1 MPSSSLTTCCAHCR
15 TVFRVTT
22 AQLQAHAGQV
32 RCGRCM
38 QVFNALAELAPEP
51 APIETESASQSASQ
65 PVETSTPVEM
75 AVAETPAT
83 VEPLSPEA
91 VEAVLPSD
99 VVADTAAEAVSE
111 PELVPEPA
119 AEPEAVEMQQD
130 LSLRDS
136 LPESVVDDAG
146 AVANVVE
153 AVDSR
158 DAAMPDTVAAVE
170 VAPEQVTTDTKA
182 DADNPFVQT
191 PVDESSADPRR
202 RGFAVAGVV
211 LFTLLAA
218 QAVFFYRS
226 EVAARYPLAKQWLG
240 SLCAQ
245 VGCTVTLPQ
254 QPQSILIEA
263 SDLQVSDPANP
274 NRIQL
279 TATLRNHAGHD
290 LAYPA
295 LDLVLTNVNDHTL
308 ARRIFL
314 PEDYLGGG
322 RDVRAGIAANAEMTV
337 RLALETGNLG
347 AAGFRLAVL
356 SAPAR

>member
-1 MPSSSLTTCCAHCR
+1 
-15 TVFRVTT
+15 VFRVTT

-51 APIETESASQSASQ
+51 APIDTESASQSASQ
-65 PVETSTPVEM
+65 PVETSAPVEM
-75 AVAETPAT
+75 AVAETPVTA
-83 VEPLSPEA
+83 EPFSPEA
-91 VEAVLPSD
+91 VEIALPSD
-99 VVADTAAEAVSE
+99 GVADKAAEAE
-111 PELVPEPA
+111 PEPEAASEPEPA
-119 AEPEAVEMQQD
+119 AAPEAVAAHQD
-130 LSLRDS
+130 LSPGDS
-136 LPESVVDDAG
+136 LPASVVDDAG
-146 AVANVVE
+146 AVADAGE
-153 AVDSR
+153 AGDSR
-158 DAAMPDTVAAVE
+158 DADMPEAVATVEA
-170 VAPEQVTTDTKA
+170 APEPVTADTQA

-191 PVDESSADPRR
+191 AVDESSADPRR
-202 RGFAVAGVV
+202 RGFAVAGAV
-211 LFTLLAA
+211 LLTLLAA

-245 VGCTVTLPQ
+245 AGCTVTLPQ
-254 QPQSILIEA
+254 QAQSILIEA

-290 LAYPA
+290 VAYPA